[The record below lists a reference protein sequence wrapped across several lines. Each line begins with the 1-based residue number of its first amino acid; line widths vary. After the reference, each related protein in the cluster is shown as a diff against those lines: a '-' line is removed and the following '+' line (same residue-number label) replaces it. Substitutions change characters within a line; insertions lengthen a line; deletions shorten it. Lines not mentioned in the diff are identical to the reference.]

1 MEVLWNKV
9 VDMPD
14 QFNMTHLL
22 TYLSDLHRERLER
35 ILATCL
41 LYCSRYQDTR
51 VIMIKQQPQ
60 CRMMII
66 NLDNIPGSDP
76 PVGHTPAGEA
86 CSSLA
91 ILYHWSCPRSVVT
104 TNVSQHQTSPG
115 PASRGRKISASL
127 ALEKKM
133 LSIVDVFAVLPSPN
147 AATDDESDNN
157 DIVGDSS
164 CI

>member
-1 MEVLWNKV
+1 MCFSEPESVYIRSCMKVLWNTV

-76 PVGHTPAGEA
+76 PIGQTPDGEP

-91 ILYHWSCPRSVVT
+91 ILYHWSCPRSRA
-104 TNVSQHQTSPG
+104 PFF
-115 PASRGRKISASL
+115 
-127 ALEKKM
+127 
-133 LSIVDVFAVLPSPN
+133 SIHYL
-147 AATDDESDNN
+147 N
-157 DIVGDSS
+157 D
-164 CI
+164 